1 MEKYEKILTI
11 GRGSS
16 AEVFLMKHV
25 GTKKMFAVKKVRVDS
40 SKGNRN
46 REAALQEVAILR
58 QLRHPHIVTC
68 HDHFLDPQE
77 ENVFIVQDYCEGGTL
92 DDRIKQRQEADY
104 FHEAMVME
112 WFVQLVLAV
121 QHIHSSKILH
131 RDIKASNVFLT
142 RLGQVRLGDFGISKV
157 MSGTLDMASTF
168 VGTPMY
174 LSPELCQDVPYSTKS
189 DIWALGCLLFEM
201 CALKPAFSATNLVSL
216 FYKIVRGQQEAVP
229 GCYSA
234 TLSSLLSSILH
245 KSPEGRPSASQLLND
260 CFVQHHLRLFLCQ
273 QEAQP
278 YRWQQL
284 DQSLC
289 QIDLDSCSKAA
300 RLPSETLPDL
310 GDPENEEFGP
320 GLGSPRSRP
329 EPKVAGD
336 SEDPSSS
343 EDSCTDYSEDFESH
357 STSSGEESPEWEASD
372 PTPIEEISE
381 AFAFAEADES
391 EYPDDFEEYEESQLE
406 TSSFHSTKKLQ
417 PEDGSFQEE
426 FEDCQ
431 VPPDFSVAP
440 KSFQEKCIGGVFHS
454 DCRERSSKT
463 SQGAQFVCTG
473 PWASSFLP
481 LSIK

>member
-46 REAALQEVAILR
+46 IESVLQEVAILG

-68 HDHFLDPQE
+68 HDHFMDPRE

-92 DDRIKQRQEADY
+92 DDRIKQRQEAGY
-104 FHEAMVME
+104 FPEATVME

-121 QHIHSSKILH
+121 QHVHSSKILH

-142 RLGQVRLGDFGISKV
+142 WLGQVRLGDFGVSKV

-216 FYKIVRGQQEAVP
+216 FYKIVRGQREAVP

-234 TLSSLLSSILH
+234 TLGSLLSSILH

-273 QEAQP
+273 REAQP

-284 DQSLC
+284 DQNLC
-289 QIDLDSCSKAA
+289 PVDPDSCSEAA
-300 RLPSETLPDL
+300 HLPRENLTAL
-310 GDPENEEFGP
+310 GDPKNEEFGP
-320 GLGSPRSRP
+320 GLGSPGARP

-336 SEDPSSS
+336 SEELSSS
-343 EDSCTDYSEDFESH
+343 EDSFTDYSEDFESH
-357 STSSGEESPEWEASD
+357 STSSGEESPEWEISD

-381 AFAFAEADES
+381 AFAFSEADGS

-406 TSSFHSTKKLQ
+406 TSSFHSTKQLQ
-417 PEDGSFQEE
+417 PEDGTSQEE

-431 VPPDFSVAP
+431 APLAFSVSL
-440 KSFQEKCIGGVFHS
+440 KSLPEKYIGEVGQAV
-454 DCRERSSKT
+454 
-463 SQGAQFVCTG
+463 
-473 PWASSFLP
+473 
-481 LSIK
+481 